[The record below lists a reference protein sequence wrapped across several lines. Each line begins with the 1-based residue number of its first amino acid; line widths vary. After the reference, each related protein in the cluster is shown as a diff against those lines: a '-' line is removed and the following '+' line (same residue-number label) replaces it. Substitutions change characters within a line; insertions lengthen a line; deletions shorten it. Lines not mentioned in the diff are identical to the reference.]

1 MNISKKVLTEF
12 AQKADIQFNGERP
25 WDVQVHDERFYGRV
39 FKGGSLA
46 LGESYMDGWWD
57 VEDLDQ
63 FAEKITQ
70 SNIHAG
76 LIKTPFVHKALSALT
91 NLQSKTRAFEVGEKH
106 YDIGND
112 LYKEML
118 DKRMVYTCALWEGV
132 DNLDD
137 AQEQKL
143 DLICKKIGLKRGD
156 HVLDI
161 GCGFGGFA
169 KHAAEKYGAK
179 VTGITVSKEQKK
191 IVEEVT
197 KGLPVEVILSD
208 YRDFKGRFDHVVSIE
223 MFEAVGVKNFRVFM
237 EKAHSFLKD
246 DGLFLLQTIGSN
258 TSHVAGDAWID
269 RYIFPNG
276 ILPSLK
282 QVGESIEHLFITEDV
297 YNFGADY
304 DPTLMA
310 WFKNF
315 DSSWDKLKGKYGER
329 FYRMWKYYLLM
340 CAGAFRS
347 RNLQDWQFVFSKNGV
362 PGGYKRM

>member
-1 MNISKKVLTEF
+1 MLTEF
-12 AQKADIQFNGERP
+12 AKKADIQFNGDRA
-25 WDVQVHDERFYGRV
+25 WDIQVHDERFYNRV

-46 LGESYMDGWWD
+46 LGESYMDEWWD
-57 VEDLDQ
+57 VQELDQ

-70 SNIHAG
+70 NNIHSG
-76 LIKTPFVHKALSALT
+76 LIKNPFMHKLLSAVT
-91 NLQSKTRAFEVGEKH
+91 NLQSKARAFEVGEKH

-118 DKRMVYTCALWEGV
+118 DERMVYTCALWDGV

-143 DLICKKIGLKRGD
+143 DLICKKIGLKEGD

-169 KHAAEKYGAK
+169 KYAAEQYGAK

-208 YRDFKGRFDHVVSIE
+208 YRDFEGRFDHVVSIE

-258 TSHVAGDAWID
+258 TSHIAGDKWID
-269 RYIFPNG
+269 KYIFPNG

-282 QVGESIEHLFITEDV
+282 QVGESVEHLFITEDV

-304 DPTLMA
+304 DPTLVA

-315 DSSWDKLKGKYGER
+315 DGSWDKLKDKYGER

-347 RNLQDWQFVFSKNGV
+347 RNLQDWQFVFSKEGV
-362 PGGYKRM
+362 KGGYKRI

>member
-1 MNISKKVLTEF
+1 
-12 AQKADIQFNGERP
+12 
-25 WDVQVHDERFYGRV
+25 
-39 FKGGSLA
+39 
-46 LGESYMDGWWD
+46 MDGWWD
-57 VEDLDQ
+57 VEKLDE
-63 FAEKITQ
+63 FAAKITQ
-70 SNIHAG
+70 NNLHTDY
-76 LIKTPFVHKALSALT
+76 IKNPLVHSFLSVVT
-91 NLQSKTRAFEVGEKH
+91 NLQSKARAFEVGEKH

-112 LYKEML
+112 LYKKML
-118 DKRMVYTCALWEGV
+118 DKRMVYTCADWRGV

-143 DLICKKIGLKRGD
+143 DLICKKIGLKKGD

-169 KHAAEKYGAK
+169 KYAAEKYGAK

-191 IVEEVT
+191 IVEEIT

-208 YRDFKGRFDHVVSIE
+208 YRDFSGKFDHVVSIE

-237 EKAHSFLKD
+237 EKVHSFLKD

-258 TSHVAGDAWID
+258 ASVQVGEAWID
-269 RYIFPNG
+269 KYIFPNG

-282 QVGESIEHLFITEDV
+282 QVGESVENLFITEDV
-297 YNFGADY
+297 FSFGADY
-304 DPTLMA
+304 DVTLMA
-310 WFKNF
+310 WFENF
-315 DSSWDKLKGKYGER
+315 DESWGLLKDTYDER

-347 RNLQDWQFVFSKNGV
+347 RNIQDWQFVFSKEGV
-362 PGGYKRM
+362 SGGYKRV

>member
-1 MNISKKVLTEF
+1 MSVAKKVLTKF
-12 AQKADIQFNGERP
+12 AAKADIQFNGERD
-25 WDVQVHDERFYGRV
+25 WDIQVHDERFYSRV

-57 VEDLDQ
+57 VKELDQ

-70 SNIHAG
+70 NNIHAG
-76 LIKTPFVHKALSALT
+76 LIKNPLVHKALSVFT
-91 NLQSKTRAFEVGEKH
+91 NLQSKARAFEVGERH
-106 YDIGND
+106 YDIGNN
-112 LYKEML
+112 LYKKML
-118 DKRMVYTCALWEGV
+118 DKRMIYTCALWDGV

-143 DLICKKIGLKRGD
+143 DLICKKIGLKEGD

-169 KHAAEKYGAK
+169 KYAAEQYGAK

-191 IVEEVT
+191 IAEEVT
-197 KGLPVEVILSD
+197 KGLLVEIILTD
-208 YRDFKGRFDHVVSIE
+208 YRDFEGEFDHVVSIE
-223 MFEAVGVKNFRVFM
+223 MFEAVGVKNFRAFM

-258 TSHVAGDAWID
+258 TSHVAGDKWID
-269 RYIFPNG
+269 KYIFPNG
-276 ILPSLK
+276 VLPSLK
-282 QVGESIEHLFITEDV
+282 QIGSSIEHLFITEDV

-304 DPTLMA
+304 DPTLVA

-315 DSSWDKLKGKYGER
+315 DSSWGELKEEYGER

-347 RNLQDWQFVFSKNGV
+347 RNLQDWQFVFSKNGT
-362 PGGYKRM
+362 PGGYKRV